1 MLSLKRT
8 VAAIIVLCIVLG
20 SLPAIVNADE
30 ISVYEQQT
38 EEGAVDGE
46 AGDEPVEEP
55 DPAEIEISP
64 ESGPVGT
71 KVYVTARNFE
81 PDQTIE
87 IYFSDITEP
96 AKTWPTDSDG
106 YLHTGFRVPE
116 YPAGRFRVLANDGTN
131 NLFVYFTLEPNI
143 EVDVTSGFVG
153 DELVVTGKGFG
164 DDEDV
169 SVYLEGVKM
178 GSSAT
183 DVNGSFNATC
193 VVPES
198 SHGRHTIK
206 AEDAADN
213 YDTIDFVTRQS
224 VTIEPSEGT
233 PGTELVLSGH
243 GFNADTD
250 VAVEFGD
257 EEIDIVHTGGDG
269 AFTALVLAPGGASGV
284 YEVRADDGEVRDYAQ
299 FTLTS
304 SAGLSAAGDTIGSLL
319 TVSGTGF
326 MPNGDVTVNYDSR
339 QVGESKAGPT
349 GSFSI
354 TFPVPASVHG
364 EHEVTVTDGTN
375 AASMPFVVESSPPV
389 APAVLSPSDG
399 SKAGGKI
406 YFDWEDV
413 VDPSGVMYQLEIAG
427 DPDFTEIVVTEMALL
442 TSEYLLSEDAEL
454 PRTGKDGA
462 YYWRVKATDRASN
475 ASEWST
481 PRSFQVGFVFEM
493 PSWATYAL
501 IGIGMLLAIC
511 IVLWILKAVLG
522 RGRHMEDEEMV
533 PDDAEFGMDDV
544 F

>member
-1 MLSLKRT
+1 MLSLRRAF
-8 VAAIIVLCIVLG
+8 AAAIVLCIVLG
-20 SLPAIVNADE
+20 SLPAIVHAEEIPVDEQQNDEETADE
-30 ISVYEQQT
+30 GV
-38 EEGAVDGE
+38 
-46 AGDEPVEEP
+46 GDDPIEEP
-55 DPAEIEISP
+55 DPPEVEISP
-64 ESGPVGT
+64 ENGPVGT

-81 PDQTIE
+81 PDQTVE

-96 AKTWPTDSDG
+96 VKTWPTDSDG

-131 NLFVYFTLEPNI
+131 NLFVYFTLEPCI

-153 DELVVTGKGFG
+153 DEVQVTGTGFA

-169 SVYLEGVKM
+169 AVYLEGVEI

-193 VVPES
+193 VICES
-198 SHGRHTIK
+198 AHGRHTIK

-213 YDTIDFVTRQS
+213 YDTFDFVTRQS
-224 VTIEPSEGT
+224 VTIDPAEGT

-250 VAVEFGD
+250 VAIEFGE

-326 MPNGDVTVNYDSR
+326 MPNGDVTVRYDSS

-349 GSFSI
+349 GAFSI
-354 TFPVPASVHG
+354 TFPVPSSMHG
-364 EHEVTVTDGTN
+364 DHEVTVTDGTN
-375 AASMPFVVESSPPV
+375 AAAMPFVVESSPP
-389 APAVLSPSDG
+389 ATPAVLSPSDG
-399 SKAGGKI
+399 SKAGGQI

-413 VDPSGVMYQLEIAG
+413 VDPSGVMYQLEIAS
-427 DPDFTEIVVTEMALL
+427 DPDFVDIVVTELALL
-442 TSEYLLSEDAEL
+442 SSDYLLTEDAEL

-462 YYWRVKATDRASN
+462 YYWRVKAVDRASN
-475 ASEWST
+475 ASAWSGS
-481 PRSFQVGFVFEM
+481 RSFQVGFVFEM
-493 PSWATYAL
+493 PTWATYSL
-501 IGIGMLLAIC
+501 MGIGSLLVLCA
-511 IVLWILKAVLG
+511 VLWVLKSALA
-522 RGRHMEDEEMV
+522 RRKATDDEAM
-533 PDDAEFGMDDV
+533 PDDAEFGMDDM